1 MVLSFHRCCV
11 SHLTASKPFS
21 IIALP
26 HYSSSHAQSP
36 VPRPISAAAGTRKRG
51 RCFPTLGRGKTAGA
65 APSAVPSS
73 IRPTPK
79 PCHLACPKAWTPSV
93 PRPLV
98 QTRVQI
104 YGLHEILGHQINVI
118 PAPSDPNRTL
128 SDWPVQCET
137 LEFDAPTRP
146 FCRNKLPSLPTIPV
160 LVALG

>member
-1 MVLSFHRCCV
+1 MLTKHQSGMVLSFHRCCV

-98 QTRVQI
+98 QTRI
-104 YGLHEILGHQINVI
+104 RSTGY
-118 PAPSDPNRTL
+118 
-128 SDWPVQCET
+128 
-137 LEFDAPTRP
+137 TRSLAT
-146 FCRNKLPSLPTIPV
+146 KSTSSLPLQTPIGPCLTGPFSV
-160 LVALG
+160 KLWSSMPQLDPFAE